1 MAHVQLFCMI
11 PPKFNI
17 EITNLN
23 RRLEVACN
31 KEEYENIVKQL
42 GDINIEVYLAKL
54 TDTYLIAGPY
64 KNGNRKYSILLL
76 LTQGPRFVFSQ
87 IIEDCIYPYE
97 NTVKVGTI
105 KLSFNTLDD
114 EAYYNANLRI
124 DGPNSNIEVADTVQ
138 RTESE
143 EKRLNVY
150 LSSQL
155 FSFFLYP
162 YLNKLKDIVK
172 SEKMTLPKI
181 RLLSLSTLNL
191 NQISE
196 LTHVFPTNDNNIKD
210 TVLDYVLKYGI
221 NYASIYSKKIVT
233 VTRGSDTIESLDYS
247 VLFVHEPMYVTKLEL
262 MLYFAISRRV
272 FFVSDNDKKL
282 IFNENITNWDDRFRK
297 LKDIGIEKLLRK
309 F

>member
-76 LTQGPRFVFSQ
+76 LTQGPHFVFSQ

-196 LTHVFPTNDNNIKD
+196 LTHVFPTSDNNIKD

-297 LKDIGIEKLLRK
+297 LKDIGIERLLRK